1 MQMDGRRGLAAI
13 VGLLAL
19 YLLLQIVYILRLP
32 LSMDEFHGASTLAPF
47 ASAVPYRDFAPY
59 KTVLGYYLQLGPY
72 SLGGDTWQRLM
83 AVKMTMAAFNTAALA
98 IAAAQLGRM
107 YSRGAVLA
115 GLVLTVVMSTFL
127 ERSSELR
134 VDMMTSWAGM
144 ASLLLLLNGRA
155 GWAGATAALSFL
167 ISQKGIYYCIAGAVS
182 LAVLWLRSG
191 GSSRG
196 ARQLFRFS
204 SAVLGVV
211 AAYVGFWALWAGV
224 ERVVIAVFWSPRR
237 MALDNL
243 YVGETIWLRYWRQ
256 TVMRNPVFYGLA
268 VLALVRLA
276 PDRSTSHNRTLVPY
290 ALTLTAMALFH
301 RQPWPYFFLLIIPTA
316 LVLVVALIDWSARVR
331 GDWCPLG
338 RSRLVVGLCLGLGVI
353 FPLFRIPVNLS
364 RDSGFQREMVVLAE
378 HVLAPRDTYLAGVN
392 LLRGRKQPVGTLR
405 WLDTPQRAMVQQL
418 SADRQDAL
426 LDSLRRSRLKV
437 VIDNY
442 RLAQLPPSLREF
454 IASETTPLW
463 GNLRIYGPSV
473 GSGNRGVVV
482 KFTGRYSVLMPA
494 GGTASIDTRPVTP
507 GGAVDLTEG
516 AHQAQSSHG
525 FRLKLLPEGWES
537 KVTLNHRVPR
547 VFFPNMNTY

>member
-1 MQMDGRRGLAAI
+1 MI

-32 LSMDEFHGASTLAPF
+32 LAMDEFHGASTLAPF

-72 SLGGDTWQRLM
+72 SLGGDTWQGLM

-115 GLVLTVVMSTFL
+115 GLALTVVMSTFL

-134 VDMMTSWAGM
+134 VDMMTSWAGL
-144 ASLLLLLNGRA
+144 ASLILLLNGRG

-167 ISQKGIYYCIAGAVS
+167 ISQKGVYYCIAGAVS
-182 LAVLWLRSG
+182 LAVLWLRSAG
-191 GSSRG
+191 NSQGV
-196 ARQLFRFS
+196 RQLLRFS

-211 AAYVGFWALWAGV
+211 GAYVGFWALWAGV
-224 ERVVIAVFWSPRR
+224 ERVVIAAFWSPRR
-237 MALDNL
+237 IALDNL
-243 YVGETIWLRYWRQ
+243 YVGETIWLRYWSQ
-256 TVMRNPVFYGLA
+256 TVLRNPVFYGLA
-268 VLALVRLA
+268 ALALVRLA
-276 PDRSTSHNRTLVPY
+276 PDRSTSPNRTLVPY
-290 ALTLTAMALFH
+290 ALTLITMALLH

-316 LVLVVALIDWSARVR
+316 FVLVVALIDWSARVR
-331 GDWCPLG
+331 GHWCPLG
-338 RSRLVVGLCLGLGVI
+338 RSRLVVGLCFVLGVI
-353 FPLFRIPVNLS
+353 LPLFRIPTNLS

-378 HVLAPRDTYLAGVN
+378 HVLAPRDTYLAGVD
-392 LLRGRKQPVGTLR
+392 LLKGREQPVGTLR
-405 WLDTPQRAMVQQL
+405 WLDTPRRAMIQRL
-418 SADRQDAL
+418 SVDGQDAL

-442 RLAQLPPSLREF
+442 RLAELPPSLLEF

-473 GSGNRGVVV
+473 GSGYRAVVV
-482 KFTGRYSVLMPA
+482 KFTGRYRVLVPA
-494 GGTASIDTRPVTP
+494 GGTASIDTRRVTP

-516 AHQAQSSHG
+516 AHQARSSHG

-537 KVTLNHRVPR
+537 RVTLDHRVPR
-547 VFFPNMNTY
+547 PFFPNMNTY